1 MKLAFAAVEEARE
14 NRTEA
19 EDIKD
24 AVEEADLAEVTE
36 VDLAMAMEEEETIG
50 AADKIIE
57 SCDAMTYHNWRFTR
71 HMTSLTMNG
80 TGYPIQK

>member
-1 MKLAFAAVEEARE
+1 MEEARE